1 MWCISIPNDH
11 CAEDATIVG
20 TPVEREICP
29 STRTLERERQ
39 DVLSSFLLPIE
50 DVFFDT
56 IMTDQF
62 CDGNFH
68 LFEDSHEYMLDSPI
82 EDPIPTTLSMAAN
95 MVNIPQFTSY
105 PTTFFEWVFHL
116 HIILVFWITVIFWDS
131 VLYWFEAPQCPL
143 LARCICRSKLPP
155 TISSFPSSWLI
166 LSHCILLL
174 PTFYSRQR
182 NAVPFPIP
190 SLTTF
195 MLYSIQQTTSTY
207 HQVEQIDCLLHLN
220 YETWGQL
227 NTLYWNQLRAAVTTK
242 WVKDQYI
249 EKYLPFSDHDSDIFF
264 DSYEHPPLPVEQIY
278 YFDAILYQQVKTLDI
293 LSIHDICQPLGSVDC
308 CENVTNTDLKVSPSL
323 LGSAYLYQTATQQQE
338 TPGFNTQ
345 LFSFGITRQAV
356 TFDTRA
362 SLGITHDKQDFDGP
376 FTIPEGE
383 LWLGGMAQ
391 GLLNE
396 GIGPVTWTFR
406 NNDGSEV
413 KIRSNCQLKGAIDQ
427 SKATVPFGKRNSR
440 KVWRQWTGISLGIWQ
455 LSHPDRGIQQTKPL
469 TNRIC
474 EYWRQDVDVPTHQ
487 STSQLTLDLIWWKS
501 KSHCWTETSPP
512 LALSLR
518 ASKSSSCPVHTPELP
533 VSGSEVHCSR
543 QVQRFKPQVWYL
555 PIRQKSL
562 KTNTSIAIHHEWRN
576 RLGALEAEHL
586 GPGVRVSVN
595 HFESR
600 LLGHTFDS

>member
-11 CAEDATIVG
+11 CAEDATILG

-207 HQVEQIDCLLHLN
+207 HQVEQIDRLLRLN
-220 YETWGQL
+220 YET
-227 NTLYWNQLRAAVTTK
+227 
-242 WVKDQYI
+242 
-249 EKYLPFSDHDSDIFF
+249 
-264 DSYEHPPLPVEQIY
+264 
-278 YFDAILYQQVKTLDI
+278 
-293 LSIHDICQPLGSVDC
+293 
-308 CENVTNTDLKVSPSL
+308 
-323 LGSAYLYQTATQQQE
+323 
-338 TPGFNTQ
+338 
-345 LFSFGITRQAV
+345 
-356 TFDTRA
+356 
-362 SLGITHDKQDFDGP
+362 
-376 FTIPEGE
+376 
-383 LWLGGMAQ
+383 
-391 GLLNE
+391 
-396 GIGPVTWTFR
+396 
-406 NNDGSEV
+406 
-413 KIRSNCQLKGAIDQ
+413 
-427 SKATVPFGKRNSR
+427 
-440 KVWRQWTGISLGIWQ
+440 
-455 LSHPDRGIQQTKPL
+455 
-469 TNRIC
+469 
-474 EYWRQDVDVPTHQ
+474 
-487 STSQLTLDLIWWKS
+487 
-501 KSHCWTETSPP
+501 
-512 LALSLR
+512 
-518 ASKSSSCPVHTPELP
+518 
-533 VSGSEVHCSR
+533 
-543 QVQRFKPQVWYL
+543 
-555 PIRQKSL
+555 
-562 KTNTSIAIHHEWRN
+562 
-576 RLGALEAEHL
+576 
-586 GPGVRVSVN
+586 
-595 HFESR
+595 
-600 LLGHTFDS
+600 